1 MVMGKMYIIVALTE
15 MVLFYAVYFGKML
28 AQRRRGIR
36 TRQLGKGSR
45 KDFRVRR
52 TEIAVSVATLAVV
65 PVQLVSI
72 LCGLNHAPECL
83 RIVGA
88 VLGLAGD
95 VVFLVAAVTM
105 RESWRAGIPYDDK
118 TALVTTGIYTYSR
131 NPAFVGFDLMYTGLM
146 FMYLNVVLSVC
157 TVLTVVALHAQ
168 ILREED
174 FLRGTFGE
182 QYIAY
187 QKHTARYFGRK
198 FWLRKS

>member
-1 MVMGKMYIIVALTE
+1 MVMEKMYIIVALTE

-45 KDFRVRR
+45 KDSRVRR
-52 TEIAVSVATLAVV
+52 TEIAVSVATLAIV

-72 LCGLNHAPECL
+72 LCGLNHVPDSV
-83 RIVGA
+83 RVGGA
-88 VLGLAGD
+88 VLGFAGD

-105 RESWRAGIPYDDK
+105 RDSWRAGIPNDDK
-118 TALVTTGIYTYSR
+118 TTLMTEGIYAYSR
-131 NPAFVGFDLMYTGLM
+131 NPAFVGFDLMYIGLM
-146 FMYLNVVLSVC
+146 LMYFNVMLVVF
-157 TVLTVVALHAQ
+157 TILTVVALHAQ

-174 FLRGTFGE
+174 FLCGTFGE

-187 QKHTARYFGRK
+187 KKRTPRYFGRNC
-198 FWLRKS
+198 